1 MFFDVSSNANIP
13 VINEDSFYS
22 LSNNELESILT
33 KYCNDSSLK
42 DYFIISQENPHARI
56 LTRFVFYN
64 GSLYTLTQN
73 TNRTV
78 IWETV
83 IYYSI
88 S

>member
-1 MFFDVSSNANIP
+1 MFFDISSNANIP
-13 VINEDSFYS
+13 VINEASFYS
-22 LSNNELESILT
+22 LSNNELESILI
-33 KYCNDSSLK
+33 KYCNENSLT

-56 LTRFVFYN
+56 LIRFIFYN
-64 GSLYTLTQN
+64 GSLYSLTQN

-78 IWETV
+78 IWDTV

>member
-1 MFFDVSSNANIP
+1 MFFDISSNANIP
-13 VINEDSFYS
+13 VINEASFYS
-22 LSNNELESILT
+22 SSNNELESILI
-33 KYCNDSSLK
+33 KYCNENSLT
-42 DYFIISQENPHARI
+42 DYFIISQENPYARI
-56 LTRFVFYN
+56 LTRFIFYN

-78 IWETV
+78 MWDTI